1 MDSIQS
7 VTLNNIEIQENGIIR
22 NSSGY
27 LIGRLSDDIDYN
39 GEHIKGNSI
48 ASLPNT
54 SSEVEIFK
62 HYYDN
67 PKDKNG
73 NDKPNESLG
82 IFTILDGQ
90 TKGEIMNCYSFS
102 FYGKQDNGIYRVQG
116 REVSGMYGN
125 PNAGTICSTEKIEW
139 ITDLLHQSEI
149 KGRINALEELPITE
163 IKESNGRRT
172 NCVLSEEIYKAIEI
186 NKFVNQMK
194 NYVNPTN

>member
-1 MDSIQS
+1 MNSP
-7 VTLNNIEIQENGIIR
+7 NN
-22 NSSGY
+22 
-27 LIGRLSDDIDYN
+27 
-39 GEHIKGNSI
+39 
-48 ASLPNT
+48 

-90 TKGEIMNCYSFS
+90 TKGEIMNDYSFS

-125 PNAGTICSTEKIEW
+125 PDAGTICSTEKIEW

-149 KGRINALEELPITE
+149 KGRIDEHSVINMRYPTAKRDPKNVLKVEGYTIARNEFDRISFNR
-163 IKESNGRRT
+163 IKE
-172 NCVLSEEIYKAIEI
+172 L
-186 NKFVNQMK
+186 NQMK
-194 NYVNPTN
+194 GKE